1 MSEYHDTTVQRTET
15 IRDQSD
21 AEAAERAETSIHVFS
36 EKHIHVEDDGSGTD
50 TRRINLQIG
59 VVNSHACRADARNVR
74 LCRVALSDG
83 RLGERCAHQA
93 WIGTPT

>member
-50 TRRINLQIG
+50 TRRINWCSELTF
-59 VVNSHACRADARNVR
+59 VSSRRTYVCVELR
-74 LCRVALSDG
+74 
-83 RLGERCAHQA
+83 
-93 WIGTPT
+93 